1 MLSLETKNIHT
12 DSVASN
18 MRARHFFYI
27 AGILLLAI
35 AALILWRSLQ
45 PNRSLPYRSFQMVET
60 ISAHDATASAERK
73 KTQPFQM
80 YGGGGTGKIVDRQG
94 KIILQSGAENPIFR
108 FEVSPDQKR
117 VLVYGGDATYTV
129 VAPDSGEKVRLPS
142 QPPGDQML
150 GFSWYWKDDQTLV
163 GISGEITP
171 FRDDQAGP
179 AREEPIVN
187 HSVFYLYD
195 LNQHQMSQ
203 IALPAVLRTRYVSI
217 SAIDEAGKVQLRS
230 EEHGTPL
237 GDASLGWFEI
247 RPID

>member
-12 DSVASN
+12 DSIASN

-35 AALILWRSLQ
+35 AALILWRSLP
-45 PNRSLPYRSFQMVET
+45 PNRPLPDRSFQMVET
-60 ISAHDATASAERK
+60 ISVHNAAASAEGK

-80 YGGGGTGKIVDRQG
+80 YGGSGTGKIVDRQG
-94 KIILQSGAENPIFR
+94 KIILQSDAENPIFK

-117 VLVYGGDATYTV
+117 ILVYGGDATYTV
-129 VAPDSGEKVRLPS
+129 VAPDSGEKIRLPT
-142 QPPGDQML
+142 QPPRDQML

-187 HSVFYLYD
+187 HSVFYVYD
-195 LNQHQMSQ
+195 LNQNQMSE
-203 IALPAVLRTRYVSI
+203 IALPAVLRTKYVSI
-217 SAIDEAGKVQLRS
+217 RAVDEAGKVQLCS
-230 EEHGTPL
+230 EDHGTPL
-237 GDASLGWFEI
+237 SNANLGWFEI
-247 RPID
+247 RPAD